1 MKVSLIVAVSENG
14 VIGKDN
20 DLIWHLPK
28 DMRFFKETTMGH
40 HVIMGRKNFESIPHK
55 YSPLPNRTNVVIT
68 RQINYKAEGC
78 VVVNS
83 VEAALEIAMQNGDN
97 EPFIIGGGQIYKL
110 ALEANLVDKI
120 YLTKI
125 HHAFDGDT
133 SFPKL
138 NSDWEEVNKVE
149 NKADEKHNYDYDFIT
164 LIKNK

>member
-1 MKVSLIVAVSENG
+1 MTVSLIVAVSENG

-28 DMRFFKETTMGH
+28 DMKFFKDTTMGH

-55 YSPLPNRTNVVIT
+55 YSPLPNRTNVIIT
-68 RQINYKAEGC
+68 RQADYIAEGC

-83 VEAALEIAMQNGDN
+83 VEAAIEIAKQNRDT
-97 EPFIIGGGQIYKL
+97 ESFIIGGGQIYKL

-125 HHAFDGDT
+125 HHTFDGDT
-133 SFPKL
+133 FFPEL
-138 NSDWEEVNKVE
+138 SSDWEEVNKTE
-149 NKADEKHNYDYDFIT
+149 NKADEKHKYNYDFIT
-164 LIKNK
+164 LERN

>member
-1 MKVSLIVAVSENG
+1 MIVSLIVAVSENG

-40 HVIMGRKNFESIPHK
+40 HVIMGRKNLESIPHK
-55 YSPLPNRTNVVIT
+55 YSPLPNRTNVIIT
-68 RQINYKAEGC
+68 RQADYTAGGC

-83 VEAALEIAMQNGDN
+83 VEAALEIARKNGAV
-97 EPFIIGGGQIYKL
+97 EPFIIGGGQMYKL

-125 HHAFDGDT
+125 HHSFDGDT
-133 SFPKL
+133 FFPKL
-138 NSDWEEVNKVE
+138 SSDWEEVGRIDCKS
-149 NKADEKHNYDYDFIT
+149 DEKHAHNYSFLTFEKI
-164 LIKNK
+164 N